1 MLQVKIIAVG
11 NIREQYYK
19 DACEEYIKRLCGFC
33 RPELCELKE
42 HKLPDKPSDGEI
54 AAALHEEGERI
65 LQAIPPKSLRV
76 VLAVE
81 GKMLSSEELSALI
94 DRGTL
99 THSSLCFII
108 GSSYGLSPEVKACAD
123 VRLSF
128 SRLTFPHR
136 LFRVMLL
143 EAVYRAFTISKG
155 TGYHK

>member
-11 NIREQYYK
+11 IGKEQYYR
-19 DACEEYIKRLCGFC
+19 DACEEYIKRLGAFC
-33 RPELCELKE
+33 RPEICELKE
-42 HKLPDKPSDGEI
+42 AHLPDSPSEAEI
-54 AAALHEEGERI
+54 AAALAEEGERI
-65 LQAIPPKSLRV
+65 LRQIPPKALRV

-81 GKMLSSEELSALI
+81 GKMLSSEELASLL
-94 DRGTL
+94 DRESL
-99 THSSLCFII
+99 SHSSFCFII
-108 GSSYGLSPEVKACAD
+108 GSSYGLSPAVKAAAD

-143 EAVYRAFTISKG
+143 EAIYRAFSINKG